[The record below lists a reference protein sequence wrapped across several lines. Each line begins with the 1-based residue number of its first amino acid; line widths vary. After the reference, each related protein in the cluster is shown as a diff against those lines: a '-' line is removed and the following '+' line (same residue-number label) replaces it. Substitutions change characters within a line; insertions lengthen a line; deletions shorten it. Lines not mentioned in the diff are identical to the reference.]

1 MSQQYPNS
9 PIREVVCEF
18 RYQEDGH
25 WDGAAP
31 GLVYAALRADFPRR
45 LTEDQPAIS
54 VAGSVEPPNVL
65 PPQLQQL
72 GLGLRVVTHGPLK
85 FWRDGDDSG
94 YFAVAPYRL
103 SLHHFQP
110 YPSWEGLREIVN
122 KGTNAYREVLKPSRV
137 ERIGL
142 RYINEIKLGSP
153 RVELEDYFDFH
164 PLVGSNLPQDFSRF
178 HCFVQLAFEDNRDSL
193 ILQIGSK
200 PDPIGEEA
208 VIVLD
213 LDYFLAD
220 PSKLKI
226 EESTDWIEKAHA
238 NLESV
243 FEGCLKDRVRELF
256 H

>member
-1 MSQQYPNS
+1 M
-9 PIREVVCEF
+9 R
-18 RYQEDGH
+18 
-25 WDGAAP
+25 
-31 GLVYAALRADFPRR
+31 
-45 LTEDQPAIS
+45 IS
-54 VAGSVEPPNVL
+54 VSGRRALGRGSTRSSVCSSKDRFPQTVNGRSACYICGGLSGTPKCVATPTSTIGAGIASRHSWAPEVL
-65 PPQLQQL
+65 ERWGRL
-72 GLGLRVVTHGPLK
+72 GILRSGPLSLK
-85 FWRDGDDSG
+85 LTS
-94 YFAVAPYRL
+94 L
-103 SLHHFQP
+103 SQP
-110 YPSWEGLREIVN
+110 YPSWEGLREIVY
-122 KGTNAYREVLKPSRV
+122 KGANAYREVLKPSRV

-142 RYINEIKLGSP
+142 RYINEIKFGSP

-178 HCFVQLAFEDNRDSL
+178 HCFVQLEFEDNRDSL

-200 PDPIGEEA
+200 PDPSQEGA